1 MKTLRILIALIGI
14 IPISYSCSKK
24 SSDNTTSTQTTLF
37 SSKFESSSDLSLWT
51 QSTGGLAIIDS
62 SAVKFTNI
70 TECFQFETMD
80 LIPVQKGKSYELII
94 NGKANPPQNGDPAL
108 CAGNFIIYIVQ
119 GSTNLLEASFGNY
132 TSWTQRSFSFEA
144 ATSASV
150 KIKFLIGTTR
160 GAWIDDLKLIQN

>member
-1 MKTLRILIALIGI
+1 MKTFRILIAMLGI
-14 IPISYSCSKK
+14 LTIAFSCTKK
-24 SSDNTTSTQTTLF
+24 SSDSASSTQTTVF

-51 QSTGGLAIIDS
+51 QSTGGQAIIDS
-62 SAVKFTNI
+62 AAVKFTNI
-70 TECFQFETMD
+70 TQCFQFETMD

-94 NGKANPPQNGDPAL
+94 VGKANPSQNGDPAL
-108 CAGNFIIYIVQ
+108 CAGNFLIYIIQ
-119 GSTNLLEASFGNY
+119 GDTDLLSASFGNY

-144 ATSASV
+144 ATSASI